1 MFSNYLFISGSHHF
15 VDLNNSSRILV
26 TSSWSREASFIS
38 KVNILPF
45 GKIFILFLE
54 VSQTQKASLQDAHQL
69 MN

>member
-1 MFSNYLFISGSHHF
+1 MLSKYFFFSGSHHF
-15 VDLNNSSRILV
+15 VVLNYPSRTLL

-38 KVNILPF
+38 KVNILPS

-54 VSQTQKASLQDAHQL
+54 VTQTQKASQQDAHQL